1 MEFIDSCLTYIRA
14 PRVFLRVMQTAVLAL
29 LVALAVPVIAAQE
42 RGIQL
47 RVTPAY
53 TKLAGHMKTS
63 GKVRV
68 ETTVDAQGNVLDVK
82 AISGNS
88 ILALAAESAVRRWQF
103 NSGKGTVKME
113 VDVTFPSSE

>member
-14 PRVFLRVMQTAVLAL
+14 RHAHAKLMQTAAL
-29 LVALAVPVIAAQE
+29 GMLIVLAVPVMAAQE

-53 TKLAGHMKTS
+53 SKLAGRVKTS
-63 GKVRV
+63 GTVRV
-68 ETTVDAQGNVLDVK
+68 EATVDPQGNVLDVK

-88 ILALAAESAVRRWQF
+88 ILIPAAENAVRRWQF
-103 NSGKGTVKME
+103 NSGRGTVKME